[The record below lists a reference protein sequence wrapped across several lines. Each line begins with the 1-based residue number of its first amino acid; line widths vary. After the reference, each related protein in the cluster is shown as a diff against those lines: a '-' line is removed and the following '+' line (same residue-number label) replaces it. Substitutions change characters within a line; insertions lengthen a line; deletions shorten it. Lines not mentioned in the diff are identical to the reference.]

1 MAEQIDWMIDLEY
14 KIEIVRCID
23 GAINV
28 ENVEFQCTE
37 NNEYGPVT

>member
-1 MAEQIDWMIDLEY
+1 MTEQTDWMIDLEY
-14 KIEIVRCID
+14 KIEIVRCIA
-23 GAINV
+23 GAING

>member
-14 KIEIVRCID
+14 KIEIVCDID

-28 ENVEFQCTE
+28 ENIAIQCTE
-37 NNEYGPVT
+37 NNVYGPVT

>member
-1 MAEQIDWMIDLEY
+1 MIDLEY

-23 GAINV
+23 RAINV